1 MRKLLSPSEGLRDG
15 HLRRRLGWLLL
26 PQLYPEGVYDY
37 RQNRTRKGN
46 KMRQLNNVLL
56 TTAGIL
62 LLAMVMWVSERDQ
75 LLGYV
80 LGVALIGLMIFIVVE
95 RLNPR
100 R

>member
-1 MRKLLSPSEGLRDG
+1 
-15 HLRRRLGWLLL
+15 
-26 PQLYPEGVYDY
+26 
-37 RQNRTRKGN
+37 
-46 KMRQLNNVLL
+46 
-56 TTAGIL
+56 
-62 LLAMVMWVSERDQ
+62 MWVSERDQ